1 MPKEKE
7 TLQLQL
13 TNHEVQTIFN
23 YCYTMLLHGDKA
35 RIRNKVMTYFTPL
48 TAAYQADRIKI
59 LEESCKKDADQNPI
73 LVDGKYEFPPENE
86 QKVKQ
91 EMEFLMKSEVP
102 FTLDKDRKALLKG
115 AYLILKEDMK
125 QNLNVE
131 DGRVYDEIMSKL
143 ESI

>member
-1 MPKEKE
+1 MSE
-7 TLQLQL
+7 TKKIEL

-59 LEESCKKDADQNPI
+59 LEEYCKKDADQNPI
-73 LVDGKYEFPPENE
+73 IINGTYEFPPENE

-102 FTLDKDRKALLKG
+102 FTLDKDRKSLLKG
-115 AYLILKEDMK
+115 AYSILKEDMK
-125 QNLNVE
+125 TPMNVE
-131 DGRVYDEIMSKL
+131 EGRVYDEIMSKL
-143 ESI
+143 ENI